1 MSTIRCQIARSSL
14 KKGSERRKSG
24 FRRIPPVES
33 EEPEFGR
40 KASSLSLPTIS
51 RIMQLSEQ
59 QKYRRFSEGSNRESK
74 DDRNWVVELGD
85 IAEKSGEGAGGKNNI
100 LFYFLETFVTLR
112 SMIIS

>member
-24 FRRIPPVES
+24 FRRIPSVES

-59 QKYRRFSEGSNRESK
+59 QKYRRISEGSNRESK
-74 DDRNWVVELGD
+74 NNGNWVVELGD
-85 IAEKSGEGAGGKNNI
+85 IAEKSGVGTGG
-100 LFYFLETFVTLR
+100 
-112 SMIIS
+112 